1 MPTPQQSMGIMRR
14 LGLHTPE
21 LRAWAM
27 YDWANSAFA
36 TTIMAAILPVYYA
49 KVAAAGLAENVRTAY
64 WGYTSAA
71 GLAIVA
77 VLSPVLGTI
86 ADAIGCKKKLLWW
99 FMLVGAGSAAGLW
112 FVKEGDWQLASLL
125 FIVGNIGFA
134 GSCIFYD
141 SLLPFLTDEHDV
153 DRASSAGYAL
163 GYLGGGLLLA
173 LNLAWMLKPGLFGF
187 ADKGIAARA
196 SFVSVAIWWVVF
208 TLPLMRR
215 VQEPPVVR
223 FDGEDGQNPFVVG
236 FNRLFTTFRQIR
248 RFKQVLIF
256 LIAFWFFTDAIG
268 TIIKMATI
276 YGAEIGIGEGHLI
289 GALLF
294 VQLLGIPCTFAF
306 GLIAD
311 RIGAKAAVMLT
322 LVVYTG
328 TCILGYFM
336 TTPLHFWCL
345 AAMVALVQGAS
356 QALSRSLYSTII
368 PRSKASEF
376 FGFISVSS
384 RFAGILGPILFGVFS
399 QMAGGSRISILLLII
414 FFVIGMIGLA
424 KVDIQEGR
432 RVAAEAE
439 RELAA
444 NKLS

>member
-1 MPTPQQSMGIMRR
+1 MVASSSKSMGVMRR

-49 KVAAAGLAENVRTAY
+49 KVAASGLPDHIRTAY
-64 WGYTSAA
+64 WGYTSAI

-77 VLSPVLGTI
+77 LLSPILGTV

-99 FMLVGAGSAAGLW
+99 FMLAGATAAGGLW
-112 FVKEGDWQLASLL
+112 FVKDGDWPLASLL
-125 FIVGNIGFA
+125 YLIGNIGFA

-141 SLLPFLTDEHDV
+141 SLLPFLADEKDV
-153 DRASSAGYAL
+153 DRASSAGYAI

-173 LNLAWMLKPGLFGF
+173 LNLAWMLNPEFFGF
-187 ADKGIAARA
+187 ADKGVAARM
-196 SFVSVAIWWVVF
+196 SFVSVAVWWVVF
-208 TLPLMRR
+208 TLPLMYK
-215 VQEPPVVR
+215 VKEPPVLR
-223 FDGEDGQNPFVVG
+223 FDGEQGRNPIIVG
-236 FNRLFTTFRQIR
+236 FSRLIATFKQVR

-306 GLIAD
+306 GMLAD
-311 RIGAKAAVMLT
+311 RIGAKTAVMIT
-322 LVVYTG
+322 LLVYTS
-328 TCILGYFM
+328 TCVLGYFM
-336 TTPLHFWCL
+336 TTPLHFWML
-345 AAMVALVQGAS
+345 ATLVALVQGAS
-356 QALSRSLYSTII
+356 QALSRSLYATMI
-368 PRSKASEF
+368 PPSRASEF

-384 RFAGILGPILFGVFS
+384 RFAGILGPILFGIIS
-399 QMAGGSRISILLLII
+399 QISGGSRISILLLIT
-414 FFVIGMIGLA
+414 FFMIGIVGLA
-424 KVDIQEGR
+424 KVDVDEAR
-432 RVAAEAE
+432 RVANEAE
-439 RELAA
+439 KELAA
-444 NKLS
+444 LRI